1 MTARRIRKMIFTLVV
16 SACLFSA
23 IADSVRAQQ
32 AYLSNDTLA
41 EPRTVSAE
49 VSPQAS
55 SRGAQANPQLPNAP
69 RFTSES
75 HQVESSVGRLDP
87 FVQPASAIDTP
98 RTIPHGGS
106 RALSSIDQELPSSS
120 SETGTDSSSATLV
133 RQPIALKPRS
143 DGAGDGKGI
152 GKPSSTA
159 FGSTITMFTSLLI
172 VLALFLGLMLLLKKT
187 RGAQNSELPRE
198 VFQVLGT
205 SRLAGR
211 HPLYLLRLGNKLVLV
226 HASSGEVQSIT
237 EITDAEEVHRLCGSC
252 EQNQPNS
259 ISESFRQVLK
269 QVTDGK
275 INNAGLADSRF
286 RRSRSDSDQE
296 EISPAVALLAKEK
309 S

>member
-1 MTARRIRKMIFTLVV
+1 MTARRIWKTISTLVV
-16 SACLFSA
+16 SACLLLA
-23 IADSVRAQQ
+23 IVHSVRAQQ
-32 AYLSNDTLA
+32 TYLSSDARA
-41 EPRTVSAE
+41 EPLDASNST
-49 VSPQAS
+49 SPQS
-55 SRGAQANPQLPNAP
+55 NSRNVQANSQLPNAP
-69 RFTSES
+69 RFTSDS
-75 HQVESSVGRLDP
+75 NQVESSAGRLDP
-87 FVQPASAIDTP
+87 FVQPATAIDTP
-98 RTIPHGGS
+98 QTIPHGGS
-106 RALSSIDQELPSSS
+106 RALSAIDQELPSSA
-120 SETGTDSSSATLV
+120 SETGTNSSATLV
-133 RQPIALKPRS
+133 REPITLKPRS
-143 DGAGDGKGI
+143 DSAGDGKGL

-187 RGAQNSELPRE
+187 RGAQSIELPRE

-269 QVTDGK
+269 QVTEGK
-275 INNAGLADSRF
+275 TSPTGLADSRF
-286 RRSRSDSDQE
+286 RRSRSDSDKE

>member
-1 MTARRIRKMIFTLVV
+1 
-16 SACLFSA
+16 
-23 IADSVRAQQ
+23 VRAQQ
-32 AYLSNDTLA
+32 NYLSSDARA
-41 EPRTVSAE
+41 EPSNVSTE

-55 SRGAQANPQLPNAP
+55 SRNAQGNSQLPNAP
-69 RFTSES
+69 RFTGDSNQLEPS
-75 HQVESSVGRLDP
+75 AGRLDP

-98 RTIPHGGS
+98 RTIPHVGS
-106 RALSSIDQELPSSS
+106 RALSSIDQELPASS
-120 SETGTDSSSATLV
+120 SETGADSSSATLV
-133 RQPIALKPRS
+133 REPIALKPRS
-143 DGAGDGKGI
+143 DSAGDGKGL

-159 FGSTITMFTSLLI
+159 FGSTVTMFTSLLI

-187 RGAQNSELPRE
+187 RGAQSIELPRE

-275 INNAGLADSRF
+275 ISSGGLADSRY

>member
-1 MTARRIRKMIFTLVV
+1 
-16 SACLFSA
+16 
-23 IADSVRAQQ
+23 
-32 AYLSNDTLA
+32 
-41 EPRTVSAE
+41 
-49 VSPQAS
+49 
-55 SRGAQANPQLPNAP
+55 
-69 RFTSES
+69 
-75 HQVESSVGRLDP
+75 
-87 FVQPASAIDTP
+87 
-98 RTIPHGGS
+98 
-106 RALSSIDQELPSSS
+106 
-120 SETGTDSSSATLV
+120 
-133 RQPIALKPRS
+133 
-143 DGAGDGKGI
+143 
-152 GKPSSTA
+152 
-159 FGSTITMFTSLLI
+159 MFTSLLI

-275 INNAGLADSRF
+275 ISSAGLADSRY
-286 RRSRSDSDQE
+286 RRSRSDSDKE

>member
-1 MTARRIRKMIFTLVV
+1 MTARRIWKTISTLVV
-16 SACLFSA
+16 SACLLLA
-23 IADSVRAQQ
+23 LVHSVRAQQ
-32 AYLSNDTLA
+32 NYLSSHA
-41 EPRTVSAE
+41 SEEPRNASNG

-55 SRGAQANPQLPNAP
+55 SRNAQANSQLPNAP
-69 RFTSES
+69 RFTSDS
-75 HQVESSVGRLDP
+75 NQVESAAGRLDP

-98 RTIPHGGS
+98 RTIAHGGS
-106 RALSSIDQELPSSS
+106 RALSAIDQGHSPSV
-120 SETGTDSSSATLV
+120 SETGTDSSTATLV
-133 RQPIALKPRS
+133 REPIALKPRTDS
-143 DGAGDGKGI
+143 AADGKGL

-187 RGAQNSELPRE
+187 RGAQSIELPRE

-269 QVTDGK
+269 QVTEGK
-275 INNAGLADSRF
+275 ASGTALADSRY
-286 RRSRSDSDQE
+286 RRSRSDSDKE